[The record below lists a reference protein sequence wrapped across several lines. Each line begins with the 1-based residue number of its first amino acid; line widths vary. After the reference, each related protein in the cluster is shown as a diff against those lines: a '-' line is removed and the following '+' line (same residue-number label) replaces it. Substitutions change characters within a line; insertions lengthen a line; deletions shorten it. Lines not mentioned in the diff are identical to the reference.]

1 MGNRFKVTGRRTVTQ
16 PHSTY
21 PEDLRDWMKK
31 GFKALEVTVKD
42 AETGQVIEIG
52 PFPFTDDKPEH
63 KRNVEKMALEAA
75 AKVVRSQ
82 R

>member
-1 MGNRFKVTGRRTVTQ
+1 
-16 PHSTY
+16 
-21 PEDLRDWMKK
+21 MKK